1 MTRKT
6 ATLGKLIGV
15 AAGPKESI
23 PQWKIRK
30 IVSVFVELM
39 APERRLTQSR
49 LVPKELCRCAG
60 GRDCLTK
67 PTPHALFARRTPIP

>member
-1 MTRKT
+1 VTRKT

-23 PQWKIRK
+23 PQWQIRK

-49 LVPKELCRCAG
+49 
-60 GRDCLTK
+60 
-67 PTPHALFARRTPIP
+67 

>member
-1 MTRKT
+1 VVTRKT
-6 ATLGKLIGV
+6 ATFGKLIGV

-23 PQWKIRK
+23 RQWKIRR

-49 LVPKELCRCAG
+49 LIMAC
-60 GRDCLTK
+60 K
-67 PTPHALFARRTPIP
+67 P